1 MLAGITGS
9 TGDLGLEKVYRKSR
23 RSASYGSATGGKAG
37 SYKAFFAC
45 ISGMRIALF
54 MQTNAMF
61 LVFVAAIAMLD

>member
-23 RSASYGSATGGKAG
+23 RSASYESATGGKAG

-54 MQTNAMF
+54 M
-61 LVFVAAIAMLD
+61 